1 MQAMQL
7 RRYGS
12 ARDIESCAMPQPVP
26 GATDV
31 LVRVHAATVN
41 DFDWGYVTGRP
52 YVLRLV
58 FGLWRPRVAV
68 LGAEVSG
75 EVAAVGHGVTAFKP
89 GDRVFGDLSTDR
101 FGSFAEYVL
110 ADQRSLVLQPAG
122 MSDELAASLPHAG
135 LLAWQGM
142 VRAGRIRRGDRVLI
156 NGAGGGVGAYGLQIA
171 RAFGAEVT
179 VVDAAEKLPAMRS
192 LGFDHVIDYRQADF
206 ARTGERYDLILDA
219 KATRGPVAL
228 CRALRVGGRYVAV
241 GGQLRRI
248 AQILLAGALVGRI
261 RGVRLC
267 ILALRPNQDIEHLL
281 ELWRTQGLRCPMEG
295 PFSLADVPRAM
306 ALYGSAQHI
315 GKIVIRVRDPV
326 PSQ

>member
-12 ARDIESCAMPQPVP
+12 ARDIEPCAMPQPVP
-26 GATDV
+26 GPTDV

-52 YVLRLV
+52 HVLRLV
-58 FGLWRPRVAV
+58 FGLRRPRVTV

-110 ADQRSLVLQPAG
+110 ADQRSLVQQPAG

-142 VRAGRIRRGDRVLI
+142 VGSGRIRQGDRVLI

-179 VVDAAEKLPAMRS
+179 GVDAAGKLPAMTS
-192 LGFDHVIDYRQADF
+192 LGFDHVIDYRDTDF
-206 ARTGERYDLILDA
+206 ARTGERYDLILDT
-219 KATRGPVAL
+219 KATRGPRAL
-228 CRALRVGGRYVAV
+228 CRALRDGGRYVAV

-248 AQILLAGALVGRI
+248 AQILVAGPLVGRM
-261 RGVRLC
+261 RGVRLR
-267 ILALRPNQDIEHLL
+267 ILGLRPNRDIEHLL
-281 ELWRTQGLRCPMEG
+281 ELWRTHGLRCPMEG
-295 PFSLADVPRAM
+295 PFSLAEVPRAM